1 MGTRLFCVPDTLR
14 GMFEIQNGLT
24 FVISIALFAA
34 KGFALVDCVARPAA
48 KFTYIET
55 LPKQTW
61 IIILVLAVLA
71 HLVMWN
77 PLSLLNLVGTVA
89 ALVYLAQVRGS
100 DAR

>member
-1 MGTRLFCVPDTLR
+1 
-14 GMFEIQNGLT
+14 MFEIQDGLMMI
-24 FVISIALFAA
+24 ISIALFAT
-34 KGFALVDCVARPAA
+34 KGFALVDCVARPSA

-61 IIILVLAVLA
+61 LIILVLTVLA
-71 HLVMWN
+71 HLLWWN
-77 PLSLLNLVGTVA
+77 PLDLLNLVGTVA